1 MMKKILNSFV
11 LIGLFSSVQTVAA
24 ELKIFTDVSR
34 ATGEVRVYLENTSD
48 KNMVVLT
55 RNLTT
60 GQSGDEITLSPDR
73 HVVMLNKR
81 MVILK
86 EDLAHY
92 GAVTLKP
99 GDITYIHRPSIDIR
113 KGTLKYKINAK
124 WATLHD
130 VWAGTVQTTF

>member
-1 MMKKILNSFV
+1 MKKILNSFV

-73 HVVMLNKR
+73 HVVMLNKLCL
-81 MVILK
+81 IALS
-86 EDLAHY
+86 E
-92 GAVTLKP
+92 
-99 GDITYIHRPSIDIR
+99 
-113 KGTLKYKINAK
+113 
-124 WATLHD
+124 
-130 VWAGTVQTTF
+130 